1 MVMVFFLYRLKKKKK
16 KMLYEERTSSVLL
29 LYCTVHSRVREEL
42 DKEGAGR
49 RSCVSLGSSVGLPT
63 RRGFFF
69 CYCSCS
75 AAAVLLL
82 LHTGNVGDWSTCNG
96 DGDGTLSNYV
106 RHITAGHATAI
117 VIVSIHNIVLT
128 SVIRSRVGWAVG
140 V

>member
-1 MVMVFFLYRLKKKKK
+1 MG
-16 KMLYEERTSSVLL
+16 LL
-29 LYCTVHSRVREEL
+29 
-42 DKEGAGR
+42 
-49 RSCVSLGSSVGLPT
+49 T

-69 CYCSCS
+69 CYCSCN
-75 AAAVLLL
+75 AAVTAV
-82 LHTGNVGDWSTCNG
+82 LHTGDVGDWSTGNG

-128 SVIRSRVGWAVG
+128 SVIRSRYVVGWAVG